1 MSITV
6 NGTTINSLNVGN
18 TQVKKVLV
26 RQNASSDYTTVYL
39 VETYEEDISVSGTTR
54 NIGIEDPDGTV

>member
-1 MSITV
+1 MAITV

-26 RQNASSDYTTVYL
+26 RQNASSNYTTVYL
-39 VETYEEDISVSGTTR
+39 VETYEK
-54 NIGIEDPDGTV
+54 NIIWL